1 MNANSCNIKKKQNLM
16 GIMEKISYLFNLS
29 PKRQQFLKDVTKIFD
44 VETTKEKLIDV
55 CLTRW
60 VVRIDG
66 VVVFETIFIIIVY
79 ALE

>member
-1 MNANSCNIKKKQNLM
+1 M

-79 ALE
+79 ALQ

>member
-1 MNANSCNIKKKQNLM
+1 M
-16 GIMEKISYLFNLS
+16 GIMKEISYLFNLS
-29 PKRQQFLKDVTKIFD
+29 PKRQQFLKDIKKIFD
-44 VETTKEKLIDV
+44 VATTKEKLIDV

-66 VVVFETIFIIIVY
+66 VVVFETFFITIVY